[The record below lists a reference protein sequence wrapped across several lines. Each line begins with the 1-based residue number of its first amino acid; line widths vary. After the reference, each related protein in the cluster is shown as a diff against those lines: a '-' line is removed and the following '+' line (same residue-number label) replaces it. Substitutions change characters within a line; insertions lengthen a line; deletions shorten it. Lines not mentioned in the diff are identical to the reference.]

1 MPRDVFISHSAQD
14 KKVAETICGALEQ
27 QEIRCWVAPRDVRP
41 GKSFPGEITRAIQQS
56 KVMLLIFSRHSNSS
70 EQVLREVQL
79 AVDCRVPIVRLRMED
94 IPLSDDLRYYL
105 STPHWLDAL
114 THPLSKHMPPLIAAV
129 KELLGP
135 ASEPEVTAAGSAS
148 RLPTTAG
155 ASSARPAESTSS
167 APRKT
172 AMIVWAAVVLAV
184 LGFTMWSRLSK
195 KSESRSA
202 PVSSAQGTPEITAT
216 PVATA
221 TPLLVAQVSPTPTA
235 VATIIPSPS
244 AVETTPTPAA
254 KPSPSPTE
262 PNKKGPSPRNNR
274 AWQAW
279 IDEFVHNFIASNETN
294 DVDLAMSFYG
304 PTVDLFD
311 EGRKS
316 SDAIRRDI
324 ESYNARWPSRRNTIR
339 GDVHLGE
346 KAANHAYT
354 ASFEHDYYVENAS
367 RGEWINGAVAVDLQI
382 TVEGGGAPR
391 ILSMKQ
397 KTLRREKGTMQPR

>member
-14 KKVAETICGALEQ
+14 KKIAETICGALEQ
-27 QEIRCWVAPRDVRP
+27 QDIRCWVAPRDVRP

-79 AVDCRVPIVRLRMED
+79 AVDCRVPIVRLRIED

-105 STPHWLDAL
+105 STPQYLDAL
-114 THPLSKHMPPLIAAV
+114 TTPISKHIPRVEAAV
-129 KELLGP
+129 RELLEQSPDETGSNQPVAAAPSEIGAKNKENDRP
-135 ASEPEVTAAGSAS
+135 AKPAANWKPLVIGAIIVAAIGLAVWAPRAPKKPEIRRAEPVTQPTPEAMSVTA
-148 RLPTTAG
+148 PT
-155 ASSARPAESTSS
+155 E
-167 APRKT
+167 
-172 AMIVWAAVVLAV
+172 
-184 LGFTMWSRLSK
+184 
-195 KSESRSA
+195 
-202 PVSSAQGTPEITAT
+202 T
-216 PVATA
+216 PVA
-221 TPLLVAQVSPTPTA
+221 VAVAVSPIPTE
-235 VATIIPSPS
+235 TIAPSPS
-244 AVETTPTPAA
+244 V
-254 KPSPSPTE
+254 SPKNQKE
-262 PNKKGPSPRNNR
+262 PGARNNR
-274 AWQAW
+274 PWQAW
-279 IDEFVHNFIASNETN
+279 LDEFVHNFIASNETN
-294 DVDLAMSFYG
+294 DVDLALSFYG
-304 PTVDLFD
+304 PTVDLFE

-354 ASFEHDYYVENAS
+354 ASFEHDYYVENPS

-382 TVEGGGAPR
+382 IIAGDGTPK

>member
-1 MPRDVFISHSAQD
+1 MARDVFISHSAQD
-14 KKVAETICGALEQ
+14 KKIAETICGTLEQ
-27 QEIRCWVAPRDVRP
+27 QDIRCWVAPRDVRP

-105 STPHWLDAL
+105 STPQYLDAL
-114 THPLSKHMPPLIAAV
+114 TTPLSKHIPRVEAAIR
-129 KELLGP
+129 ELLEQSVDEAGSNRPVETPP
-135 ASEPEVTAAGSAS
+135 ANWKPLVIGAVIVAAAGLA
-148 RLPTTAG
+148 
-155 ASSARPAESTSS
+155 
-167 APRKT
+167 
-172 AMIVWAAVVLAV
+172 VWAL
-184 LGFTMWSRLSK
+184 LSPK
-195 KSESRSA
+195 
-202 PVSSAQGTPEITAT
+202 TPEIRRAEPVTQPTPEAMGETTPTAT
-216 PVATA
+216 PVA
-221 TPLLVAQVSPTPTA
+221 VAVAVSP
-235 VATIIPSPS
+235 I
-244 AVETTPTPAA
+244 
-254 KPSPSPTE
+254 PTE
-262 PNKKGPSPRNNR
+262 TIASPPSVTPKNQKAPGSRDNR
-274 AWQAW
+274 PWQAW

-294 DVDLAMSFYG
+294 DVDLALSFYG
-304 PTVDLFD
+304 PTVDLFE

-324 ESYNARWPSRRNTIR
+324 ESYNARWPARRNTIR

-354 ASFEHDYYVENAS
+354 ASFEHDYYVENPS

-382 TVEGGGAPR
+382 IIAGDGTPK